1 MDKDERRPIG
11 TVLWR
16 RRWIIIAAALIA
28 LGTAMAVSLMRTPQ
42 YRAEGT
48 LVRDQSSI
56 GVSLFGMSVYQPED
70 AQRELVTTA
79 GLLTSA
85 RVAALVRKDTGIE
98 LSAGKLL
105 AMVAAKPSTESST
118 IKVEVVG
125 PDPGETAQLVD
136 SFANQTILLRQ
147 EANRAALADARQALQ
162 ASIALMTPADL
173 ESTQG
178 QELRDRVEQLKIL
191 EEVQTGGYSL
201 WQPAEVP
208 SSAISPRPVRD
219 AIAGFAVGLVLGLIL
234 AVVLDRVDRR
244 LKEQGDF
251 EREFSLPILAAVPQV
266 AKRWKRG
273 AESSNGFVGF
283 ADSNAP
289 TLEAFRLLRSNLQY
303 FEVERGLRSIL
314 VTSGLP
320 QEAKTVTTI
329 NLAFS
334 LALSGERVVLIDSD
348 LRNPWMHKYL
358 YLDNSAGLSN
368 VLAGSIQV
376 EQAIKVV
383 KIAGFLPRADQH
395 AHNGELSGKGLDKDL
410 LCLTSGPLPPNPAEL
425 LASPRMGDIIK
436 SLTAV
441 ADHVLIDSAPLLPV
455 VDSVSLAPRVDGV
468 IVVARVGKT
477 TIDQAHEVKNV
488 LERVGA
494 RPVGLVISGIK
505 AGGRGYERGY
515 YQKDS

>member
-1 MDKDERRPIG
+1 MEKEERRSIA

-16 RRWIIIAAALIA
+16 RRWIIIAAAVIA

-42 YRAEGT
+42 YRAEGM

-56 GVSLFGMSVYQPED
+56 GVSLFGLSSYQSQD
-70 AQRELVTTA
+70 VQRELVTTA

-85 RVAALVRKDTGIE
+85 RVATLVRQETGSA
-98 LSAGKLL
+98 LSAGALL
-105 AMVAAKPSTESST
+105 SMVAAKPSTESST

-125 PDPGETAQLVD
+125 PDPKETARLVD
-136 SFANQTILLRQ
+136 SFAKQTILLAQ
-147 EANRAALADARQALQ
+147 ESNRAALAAARQALE

-173 ESTQG
+173 ASAQG
-178 QELRDRVEQLKIL
+178 QELQARVAQLKIL
-191 EEVQTGGYSL
+191 EQVQTGGYSL
-201 WQPAEVP
+201 WQHAEVP
-208 SSAISPRPVRD
+208 TSAISPKPVRD
-219 AIAGFAVGLVLGLIL
+219 AIAGLAVGLVLGLIL

-244 LKEQGDF
+244 LKEQEDF
-251 EREFSLPILAAVPQV
+251 EREFNLPILASVPQV
-266 AKRWKRG
+266 TKRWKRG
-273 AESSNGFVGF
+273 AETNGFVGF
-283 ADSNAP
+283 ADSSAP

-303 FEVERGLRSIL
+303 FEVEKGLRSIL

-334 LALSGERVVLIDSD
+334 LALSGERVVLVDSD

-358 YLDNSAGLSN
+358 HLDNSVGLST
-368 VLAGSIQV
+368 VLAGGLQV
-376 EQAIKVV
+376 EKAIKVV
-383 KIAGFLPRADQH
+383 KIASFLPRPDNQPA
-395 AHNGELSGKGLDKDL
+395 NGEVSGKALDKDL

-425 LASPRMGDIIK
+425 LALPRMGEIIK

-441 ADHVLIDSAPLLPV
+441 ADHVLVDSAPLLPV
-455 VDSVSLAPRVDGV
+455 VDAVSLAPRVDGV
-468 IVVARVGKT
+468 IIVARAGKT
-477 TIDQAHEVKNV
+477 TIDQAREVKNV

-494 RPVGLVISGIK
+494 RTVGLVISGVK

>member
-1 MDKDERRPIG
+1 
-11 TVLWR
+11 
-16 RRWIIIAAALIA
+16 
-28 LGTAMAVSLMRTPQ
+28 MAVSLMRTPQ
-42 YRAEGT
+42 YRAEGM

-56 GVSLFGMSVYQPED
+56 GVSLFGMSVYQPAD
-70 AQRELVTTA
+70 VQRELVTTS

-85 RVAALVRKDTGIE
+85 RVAALVRKDTGID
-98 LSAGKLL
+98 LSTGQLL
-105 AMVAAKPSTESST
+105 AMVTAKPSTESST

-125 PDPGETAQLVD
+125 PNPEQTAALVD
-136 SFANQTILLRQ
+136 SFANQTILLCQ
-147 EANRAALADARQALQ
+147 QANRASLAAARQALE

-173 ESTQG
+173 ESAQG
-178 QELRDRVEQLKIL
+178 QELQSRVEQLTIL
-191 EEVQTGGYSL
+191 EQVQTGGYSL
-201 WQPAEVP
+201 WQQAEVP
-208 SSAISPRPVRD
+208 ASAISPKPVRD

-244 LKEQGDF
+244 LKEQEDF
-251 EREFSLPILAAVPQV
+251 EREFNLPILASVPQV
-266 AKRWKRG
+266 AKRWKRA

-283 ADSNAP
+283 ADSSAP

-303 FEVERGLRSIL
+303 FEVEKGLRSIL
-314 VTSGLP
+314 VTSGLS

-358 YLDNSAGLSN
+358 HLDNSEGLST
-368 VLAGSIQV
+368 VLAGGLQV
-376 EQAIKVV
+376 EKAIKVV
-383 KIAGFLPRADQH
+383 KIAAFLPRPDNQPVQ
-395 AHNGELSGKGLDKDL
+395 GEISGKGLDKDL

-425 LASPRMGDIIK
+425 LASPRMGEIIK

-441 ADHVLIDSAPLLPV
+441 ADHVLVDSAPLLPV
-455 VDSVSLAPRVDGV
+455 VDAVSLAPRVDGV
-468 IVVARVGKT
+468 IIVARAGKT
-477 TIDQAHEVKNV
+477 TIDQAREVKNV

-494 RPVGLVISGIK
+494 RPVGLVISGVK
-505 AGGRGYERGY
+505 SGGRGYERGY